1 MKKITWIVAAC
12 MLCGM
17 GLFTS
22 CEAISKAKDFFNKAQ
37 EVKENVDEAVDAYN
51 DARDAYDALT
61 GDDEQADTD
70 IDDMDEQEPNE
81 IDASADRHITTD
93 PSAPGNEFLY
103 LSQRLLTE
111 QDLAGWSKQDMRTV
125 RNAIYARHGYKFKSA
140 DLREYFS
147 RFSWYRPLYDN
158 VESQLNSIEKK
169 NVAFIKAHE

>member
-17 GLFTS
+17 ELFTS

-37 EVKENVDEAVDAYN
+37 EVKENVEDAVDTYN
-51 DARDAYDALT
+51 DVRDTYDALT
-61 GDDEQADTD
+61 GDEETNDE
-70 IDDMDEQEPNE
+70 DEEVEEVDPIKRHAAE
-81 IDASADRHITTD
+81 ADRHITTD

-111 QDLAGWSKQDMRTV
+111 QDLAGWSEQDMRTV

-147 RFSWYRPLYDN
+147 RFSWYKPLYDN
-158 VESQLNSIEKK
+158 VDSKLNSIEKK
-169 NVAFIKAHE
+169 NIAFIKAHE

>member
-17 GLFTS
+17 GLFAS
-22 CEAISKAKDFFNKAQ
+22 CEAISKAKEFFDKAQ
-37 EVKENVDEAVDAYN
+37 EVKENVEDAVDTYN
-51 DARDAYDALT
+51 DVKDTYETLTGNNDEQDVDDEETATIDRDAA
-61 GDDEQADTD
+61 E
-70 IDDMDEQEPNE
+70 
-81 IDASADRHITTD
+81 ADRHITAD

-147 RFSWYRPLYDN
+147 RFSWYKPLYDD
-158 VESQLNSIEKK
+158 VDSQLNSIEKK
-169 NVAFIKAHE
+169 NIAFIKAHE

>member
-37 EVKENVDEAVDAYN
+37 EVKENVEDAVDTYN
-51 DARDAYDALT
+51 DVRDTYESLT
-61 GDDEQADTD
+61 GDNDEQDV
-70 IDDMDEQEPNE
+70 DDEETSL
-81 IDASADRHITTD
+81 IDADADQHITAD
-93 PSAPGNEFLY
+93 PNASGSEFLY

-111 QDLAGWSKQDMRTV
+111 QDLAGWSKQDMRTI

-147 RFSWYRPLYDN
+147 RFSWYKPLYDN